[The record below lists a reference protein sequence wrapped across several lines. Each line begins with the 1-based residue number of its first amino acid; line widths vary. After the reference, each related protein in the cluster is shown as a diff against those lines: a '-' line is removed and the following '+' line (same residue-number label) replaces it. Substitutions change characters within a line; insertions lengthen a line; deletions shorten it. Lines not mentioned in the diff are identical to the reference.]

1 MATVPAE
8 SDPSAANQGLL
19 SSLGQVPMWR
29 QLLFMVGLAG
39 SIAIGFALVLWSQ
52 EPDYQPVVS
61 NRAGYAPGEVLQV
74 LQLQGIQYRVEP
86 NDGTI
91 LVSTE
96 ELARARLELAA
107 AGITGDAGVG
117 LEILDK
123 DQSLGT
129 SQFVESARYQ
139 RGLEGELGRTI
150 SSLQPVRT
158 ARVHLAIPKSAVFVR
173 DPRRPS
179 ASVLVE
185 LYPGRNLSPNQV
197 QAIVNMVASSVSQM
211 EKEDVTVVDQRG
223 GLLSTLPAEEDRT
236 MALAQK
242 QFAYTRQL
250 EELLISRVHNI
261 LEPILGGDN
270 YKAEI
275 SADVDFTQQEQTAE
289 SFNPDAPAL
298 RSEQTLS
305 QSRGAGE
312 ATGGIPGALSNQPP
326 GEVAVPEVAVDAEGN
341 PVAGSEIRDSRT
353 EATRNYELDKT
364 ISYTRHQQ
372 GQLKRLSVA
381 VVINNRSIENAET
394 GEKTP
399 IPWTETELTRLN
411 RLVEDAVG
419 YDVSRGDSVNV
430 INTAFV
436 DYSRGEAAVTT
447 QFWEQAW
454 FWDIG
459 RQILIG
465 IFMLILL
472 FGFIRPMVR
481 SLLGKDKVIDE
492 DDLADVNVDML
503 ADVEGGAPSGRLASP
518 SGLMLPSPQ
527 EGYEEQ
533 LTAVK
538 GLIAEDPQRVAEVI
552 KRWVGQDE

>member
-8 SDPSAANQGLL
+8 AEQAPGAGGLL
-19 SSLGQVPMWR
+19 RSLDKVPMWR
-29 QLLFMVGLAG
+29 QLLFMVGLAA

-52 EPDYQPVVS
+52 EPDYRPVVPDQ
-61 NRAGYAPGEVLQV
+61 AGYAPGEVLQV
-74 LQLQGIQYRVEP
+74 LQAQGIQYRVEP
-86 NDGTI
+86 NNGTI
-91 LVSTE
+91 LVAQE
-96 ELARARLELAA
+96 ELARAKLELAA
-107 AGITGDAGVG
+107 AGITGDEGVG

-129 SQFVESARYQ
+129 SQFMESARYR

-150 SSLQPVRT
+150 SALQAVRR
-158 ARVHLAIPKSAVFVR
+158 ARVHLAIPKSAVFLR
-173 DPRRPS
+173 DPRKPS

-185 LYPGRNLSPNQV
+185 LYPGRSLSPDQV
-197 QAIVNMVASSVSQM
+197 SAIVNMVASSVSM
-211 EKEDVTVVDQRG
+211 MRKEDVTVVDQKG
-223 GLLSTLPAEEDRT
+223 ALLSAMPAQEDRN

-250 EELLISRVHNI
+250 EELLINRVHNI
-261 LEPILGGDN
+261 LQPILGANN

-298 RSEQTLS
+298 RSEQTLNQARS
-305 QSRGAGE
+305 SGDER
-312 ATGGIPGALSNQPP
+312 GGIPGALSNQPP
-326 GEVAVPEVAVDAEGN
+326 GEVSVPERAVDAQGN
-341 PVAGSEIRDSRT
+341 PVAGAGQRDSRA
-353 EATRNYELDKT
+353 EATRNFELDKT
-364 ISYTRHQQ
+364 ISYTRYQQ

-381 VVINNRSIENAET
+381 VVINNRVQSDAET
-394 GEKTP
+394 GEQTP
-399 IPWTETELTRLN
+399 IPWTATELSQLQ

-436 DYSRGEAAVTT
+436 DYALEGEAAGN
-447 QFWEQAW
+447 FWEQPW
-454 FWDIG
+454 FWDIA
-459 RQILIG
+459 RQVLIG
-465 IFMLILL
+465 IFMLVLL

-492 DDLADVNVDML
+492 DDLADVSVDML
-503 ADVEGGAPSGRLASP
+503 AGVEGGEPEGRLVSP
-518 SGLMLPSPQ
+518 SGLMLPSPM

-533 LTAVK
+533 LTAVR

-552 KRWVGQDE
+552 KRWINQDE

>member
-8 SDPSAANQGLL
+8 AEQAPGAGGLL
-19 SSLGQVPMWR
+19 RSLDKVPMWR
-29 QLLFMVGLAG
+29 QLLFMVGLAA

-52 EPDYQPVVS
+52 EPDYRPVVPDQ
-61 NRAGYAPGEVLQV
+61 AGYAPGEVLQV
-74 LQLQGIQYRVEP
+74 LQAQGIQYRVEP
-86 NDGTI
+86 NNGTI
-91 LVSTE
+91 LVAQE
-96 ELARARLELAA
+96 ELARAKLELAA
-107 AGITGDAGVG
+107 AGITGDEGVG

-129 SQFVESARYQ
+129 SQFMESARYR

-150 SSLQPVRT
+150 SALQAVRR
-158 ARVHLAIPKSAVFVR
+158 ARVHLAIPKSAVFLR
-173 DPRRPS
+173 DPRKPS

-185 LYPGRNLSPNQV
+185 LYPGRSLSPDQV
-197 QAIVNMVASSVSQM
+197 SAIVNMVASSVSM
-211 EKEDVTVVDQRG
+211 MRKEDVTVVDQKG
-223 GLLSTLPAEEDRT
+223 ALLSAMPAQEDRN

-250 EELLISRVHNI
+250 EELLINRVHNI
-261 LEPILGGDN
+261 LQPILGANN

-298 RSEQTLS
+298 RSEQTLNQARS
-305 QSRGAGE
+305 SGDER
-312 ATGGIPGALSNQPP
+312 GGIPGALSNQPP
-326 GEVAVPEVAVDAEGN
+326 GEVSVPERAVDAQGN
-341 PVAGSEIRDSRT
+341 PVAGAGLRDSRA
-353 EATRNYELDKT
+353 EATRNFELDKT
-364 ISYTRHQQ
+364 ISYTRYQQ

-381 VVINNRSIENAET
+381 VVINNRVQSNAET
-394 GEKTP
+394 GEQTQ
-399 IPWTETELTRLN
+399 IPWTATELSQLQ

-436 DYSRGEAAVTT
+436 DYALEGEAAGN
-447 QFWEQAW
+447 FWEQPW
-454 FWDIG
+454 FWDIA
-459 RQILIG
+459 RQVLIG
-465 IFMLILL
+465 IFMLVLL

-492 DDLADVNVDML
+492 DDLADVSVDML
-503 ADVEGGAPSGRLASP
+503 AGVEGGEPEGRLVSP
-518 SGLMLPSPQ
+518 SGLMLPSPM

-533 LTAVK
+533 LTAVR

-552 KRWVGQDE
+552 KRWINQDE